1 MFKATS
7 NQALA
12 WFICLFVCLFVLF
25 LSTCSLFVSCSC
37 RKIKQAIIF
46 AGRLIAIEPQFGN
59 RLVNF
64 FYLSSDEDLNS
75 RKRGKIKPIDI
86 FAFE

>member
-12 WFICLFVCLFVLF
+12 WFICLFVCF

-46 AGRLIAIEPQFGN
+46 AGRLIAIEPLFGN

-64 FYLSSDEDLNS
+64 FYLSSGEDLNS
-75 RKRGKIKPIDI
+75 RKRGKKEPIDI

>member
-1 MFKATS
+1 M
-7 NQALA
+7 
-12 WFICLFVCLFVLF
+12 
-25 LSTCSLFVSCSC
+25 
-37 RKIKQAIIF
+37 
-46 AGRLIAIEPQFGN
+46 FGN

-86 FAFE
+86 FAFEFKNELSCQGLLYSYENYSFRRING